1 MADNIITTNIT
12 AHADFTSLRAQL
24 AAVTAQLIKL
34 QETTAGTNAKL
45 ANQIAVMNKSFA
57 TTLTSTGQFSQHF
70 VSLSSDVDKFG
81 KNLDRGRLKLNDY
94 YNAWSGH
101 TKKTSNLIRDLAK
114 QQVMLQQAIV
124 QPVGKNA
131 QGQMQYNVM
140 VAKGLDEIKNKMAIA
155 RQEAAIMNK
164 VMLDGSTGLI
174 NWGKNTQWAG
184 RQLTVGLTVP
194 LVMFGAAAQ
203 KAFRE
208 ADAELVRL
216 TKVYGGLAAT
226 SSADLAQ
233 VRKDVTA
240 TAREIAGSY
249 GVAYKETIALAAD
262 LAATG
267 QQGNELI
274 AATQQTTR
282 LAVLGEVDRQ
292 DAMKAT
298 LAIQNAFKQNTDEL
312 AQSIDFL
319 NAVENQTSTSL
330 ADLTEAIP
338 KAGPVIK
345 SLGGDVKD
353 LALYLTAM
361 KEGGVNA
368 SEGANAIKSAMA
380 SLINPTKVAT
390 EQFAGFGIDLKGIV
404 NSNAGDL
411 TATILELQGALDK
424 LNPLDKSRA
433 IEQLFGKFQF
443 ARMSALF
450 ENLGKSGSQ
459 TLQVMDL
466 MKASV
471 TDLAAISDRELKMMT
486 ESASGQFKRAW
497 AAVQADLAA
506 AGEQFLRVST
516 MVLKVVDSIIR
527 FFQKLPE
534 PVKTLLNVLG
544 GFTAIAG
551 PLIMLAGVM
560 GNFIGY
566 VIKGIFHLRQ
576 LAKGGQGFKLLTPE
590 IIAADAAA
598 KGLATSF
605 YSDTEATIV
614 LSNAVNTLAESF
626 KNLELKANAAKVS
639 VQPAVSTV
647 AGGVIM
653 AAGPA
658 GRMVDKDSPLVGKPY
673 SRDMSHLIPSGNP
686 QDGTIFGTV
695 PGAKPVNIRV
705 GRNPQAYMDADL
717 PKIPGLTSIGGT
729 STGIVAAEA
738 AKWHAM
744 TAAISMQSEAELK
757 VLKAEVMATGTV
769 TSSLSDSYRALL
781 PEFTQIT
788 ELAAKETAAIVQQ
801 VQASKIT
808 VEQARARIISLNATV
823 EAMLAETTRLTA
835 AGMGRTANLTTVP
848 LTSQPVVDPATGK
861 SNMKE
866 MFHKGPTK
874 AMVDRIARALGGVRT
889 SGAGYN
895 IETTKPKFAKGG
907 FVPGTGDTDT
917 YHTTAEPG
925 SFVIN
930 KAATE
935 RHLPLITN
943 ILGGKSYY
951 AQEGGQVP
959 VVLTPGE
966 AVIPASFAKRN
977 MPLMYELNGGPG
989 NTSGSGMH
997 EFGGETAFERSH
1009 VSEASAADLKRVRA
1023 TRGYANSVSVGRGIP
1038 IWMSRDANQETRSV
1052 GKGMTGPQLA
1062 KEFRKAIAAG
1072 RHPFEPWMTAAQG
1085 LGGDPRN
1092 NAQFNKVFNEMLK
1105 NLEKDTRV
1113 FGGKNGVMTFEK
1125 WFEKEVIGSKS
1136 FKNIRVGDRSFRSIF
1151 NSVLQPMGPRDGKPI
1166 AALETLVKSRTG
1178 LTTIENSKLAGLA
1191 KGMLGTFSGSSFN
1204 SSRQRLAIMMSR
1216 AFLKRN
1222 AGGSIPGGTVEKGRY
1237 GYGKPFFIGMP
1248 RTIKQVEEQRAKRV
1262 AMEKANQ
1269 AVTDSRFAKTPVTQ
1283 YGELL
1288 SPTSGRSFPVP
1299 GVGGLYMKGD
1309 EKVFVK
1315 PVLDERAAVAEMRA
1329 TQIAREVHGLHAPTQ
1344 KVVVMRDP
1352 TDPTGRRKLLALES
1366 KFDPKVAATDAKF
1379 TTDEYFRQL
1388 VASALRGDKD
1398 LARGNLSGN
1407 VLSDVGPA
1415 GVFSAASGLRGYASV
1430 MPSVKDQAYINLLGK
1445 KGSGAK
1451 KFFAESTHQI
1461 PKGMTADEY
1470 HSRMLKEIESALPK
1484 LKQTV
1489 SRFDLNPEEKVVY
1502 EAMIKRLSDARG
1514 VNWKEL
1520 HGIHSG
1526 LQMSPEKQMTP
1537 AAIAKMVAADELKR
1551 RQTGHSASLSDNA
1564 FKTDA
1569 NGFRFGGLL
1578 EAITKGKAMHRIGAG
1593 FGKDST
1599 GGWGVT
1605 SLQIGMAEK
1614 LFGSTG
1620 LTKRTQRILYDKFA
1634 ASLAKEMPYGYAKNA
1649 QGHLIKAVEP
1659 DVMDSVIR
1667 SAASS
1672 TLSAPEGRKVLSAID
1687 REILRKKFANWESK
1701 KDTPLTE
1708 TLKQLVFGIE
1718 KREMGGPVNAGQPYI
1733 VGEKGPELFVPRNAG
1748 GIIPNGYKAGG
1759 PVNGFNLGGLIPM
1772 LKQLLL
1778 IMGISEGSKY
1788 AGEKIGGTPGNVL
1801 TTMGSFL
1808 PFLLMGQSMGGGGKG
1823 RISNM
1828 FPKAT
1833 TPIGAVGVNKVT
1845 GVPQLTKY
1853 GTMLSKLTGSSNLLA
1868 KTLGMSLGIFTK
1880 FNLALGV
1887 TAYGVKFAYDKWQ
1900 AHKEALR
1907 LNALGYGMT
1916 AEAAQKAGLKFT
1928 NFNDKI
1934 KEAINNA
1941 KALREKNTLL
1951 YESMKGSGTP
1961 LKITIEEYKKLKK
1974 EVKENYSD
1982 QVALINQT
1990 GDNAEDQKALA
2001 IRLKEQLV
2009 AMGMSA
2015 EDAAKKIYTM
2025 YAASDFAPNA
2035 AAYTIRSDGF
2045 NKIKDTASAAS
2056 SAIDSLSLAMA
2067 NNLDATEQA
2076 NQLNTAMMALST
2088 DVETRQAKA
2097 LKEARKQANKDG
2109 TYLSTGDE
2117 KQLMLDQ
2124 EQAAIDEINS
2134 KVESQVY
2141 LTKEVVDEMAKI
2153 DPAIRQIVNEQD
2165 TALSL
2170 WQKTRIQVKGYTGDL
2185 RSLND
2190 QQTNDLYKL
2199 QIALGKSIEA
2209 ANRAPGGALEKQY
2222 KALDANKKLQ
2232 AAYEKAARG
2241 QSVAQQIS
2249 DRDKINSIQKQID
2262 ANNKLTESR
2271 LKALDAAKQEG
2282 DIGREIAKKQ
2292 AEYDAAL
2299 ATGNI
2304 AGAQQAS
2311 LDIQG
2316 YQSELQYNSQKKSL
2330 EDSNI
2335 LKNLPLQK
2343 LIEAIQ
2349 GKQQGIADKA
2359 ALAGEKLGDLSKTIT
2374 DQESTISSVNTA
2386 MLNWEIEL
2394 LKQPEAERAKW
2405 KASKQSETMLAA
2417 VADAAKAA
2425 GIKLNGLKDL
2435 DFAKGLVEG
2444 LDKKLGAVS
2453 SIGIDGNVT
2462 IVLANGQQLNIGGKG
2477 SGTKDAPYDLGKAG
2491 VGTNTISK
2499 TTLAD
2504 WSGIGGF
2511 GALGTRQKVK
2521 GIAEERGILPGQFFS
2536 LTDADGKIFV
2546 YKMGDKGQITEI
2558 TDPYK
2563 KADGGY
2569 IRGAGTATSDSIPAY
2584 LSNGEYVIKADS
2596 VAKYGVD
2603 HFDALNA
2610 GRFAAGGPV
2619 NPTAKSEH
2627 KSSFGNG
2634 STTVNVNHQGGK
2646 LMGPIEAWQDANKQ
2660 VIKIEVPPIT
2670 ANFATN
2676 SYTLN
2681 KEQRLELQ
2689 AIAKD
2694 LIKHKLASIVVQGHT
2709 DSVGKGKDNK
2719 ILSQNR
2725 ANAIAEY
2732 ISKFVPGTAF
2742 IPVGYGEY
2750 RPLVPNTTAENKA
2763 KNRRAELFLP
2773 DKYKT
2778 IYPEYKPEKH
2788 EYMLSKGR
2796 IEGGGEILDSNGK
2809 LMSTGTLTSGGSM
2822 ESTINWGKLFKKI
2835 KSGLGFHTGGPVGH
2849 RHGRNLPKTKP
2860 SPSPSPTR
2868 GTSMSAEEYRKKMG
2882 MDPPNTVTPNGNTS
2896 GMQPGDKWNNRHL
2909 TESFIKQM
2917 LAGGSPAAPLLN
2929 LLPKNITNSMLDPAY
2944 SILGQP
2950 FEEIFAGSG
2959 TKGDWLN
2966 AGLTFVPFGKL
2977 GSLVKAVPKA
2987 LKTIKQIPTAIKVG
3001 QKLKAGNFDDLINI
3015 GKSTA
3020 GKSRP
3025 SIMKAADGSVHYMK
3039 IMQDVMEGA
3048 FEVTGSTI
3056 AKRFKMPS
3064 TDNILGT
3071 WKNLSVILSKDF
3083 ASKGM
3088 KTLEDAGAM
3097 LPHGALDMD
3106 WLKANASMKS
3116 FGKMRAVSSILGH
3129 GDMHPGNLL
3138 LKGKKTLGAFDWGM
3152 IDNLTNP
3159 AETALKA
3166 GSTLVG
3172 KQASQFTKGFAS
3184 VRKSIAKQGPEK
3196 FIDDILTKSGITDE
3210 GQLKVLRIVLER
3222 NVKSLLDLKIPGKF
3236 HKGGAVGHKHLSAG
3250 HMASNYKAPY
3260 SGPSMSALSP
3270 AKAAANSKA
3279 TDKFYEKNPDY
3290 YKDKNG
3296 EWVKRPPSLWETFTT
3311 AKNWPLAFGKG
3322 HNPSGPIYEEG
3333 RNILLTALAGH
3344 GAAER
3349 YNDGRDWAKG
3359 EYLSAAVNIA
3369 LARVGGAS
3377 GNALMRSLVEQFGIM
3392 KGIPNMGHLL
3402 PKGSIPFLGAS
3413 GSKLTANLGT
3423 AAIIGGAKP
3432 FAESKFSTAFSDLR
3446 PKIKVTADETD
3457 RLARVVKEDWVE
3469 HEGRRVPT
3477 YTGGP
3482 FGTDT
3487 VVYQGRRD
3495 NFSELALSGRVNHVI
3510 PTTPEGIL
3518 SYLIKQK
3525 PKDKKLIAMRDNFE
3539 AGNIGHSEIEFVKKM
3554 VASSAFGPKTFSMR
3568 TLVSELPKEYL
3579 DLIKSKDLPLG
3590 YQHAGQPVDQLPQE
3604 TIEQLVALKQSIE
3617 ERTLRLNE
3625 LRAGLPKIKGSESS
3639 DLGLLPHTETK
3650 GLTTFIS
3657 SMLGNKGAKALVDKK
3672 TKLYG
3677 PYLDKITK
3685 AYKTM
3690 FDESAAYRGTDA
3702 DVDLSQIPMIREL
3715 NFGIKYDKNGNIV
3728 APNAGMET
3736 KKNFDNGTLDDAF
3749 SRVTE
3754 HWSMFDSVRAGVQH
3768 MGSTWKDSEKTIVT
3782 TLENLLKTSEF
3793 ESFASFDAWRTAP
3806 FGKPHTVLS
3815 KDASVIT
3822 AFKSEKEYLQALKD
3836 KGLHQDGS
3844 SFKLVTENPE
3854 TKEVFY
3860 LKKPQYTDSELDE
3873 IVNAFEAERYIL
3885 PEVKKVA
3892 PENRDEWE
3900 IKRNAQV
3907 FETAGDKYNYPQRYD
3922 VDRLLKMLSIRKAQL
3937 QVGIDIPY
3945 AEMGEGANVTIKEN
3959 LIKALENKTGTLN
3972 QGLHMGSGLA
3982 NAEKFGDNT
3991 NPFLTLL
3998 QGHGTKSKEGA
4009 LASILMHG
4017 YHGKFSSE
4025 AYPAHYNLSIKERTS
4040 KLIEEWARASVAYG
4054 HGDTKIKPMSLD
4066 SLQKLI
4072 QKITKEDKDRDR
4084 MASGGYVGKRYNIPK
4099 FESGINNVP
4108 ANMLAML
4115 HKNEAV
4121 VPANMNPFNPN
4132 ANNATMGGGVY
4143 NITNN
4148 INGYDGNLE
4157 QLSSMVTQKTI
4168 TAIKSLDSRNAKMA
4182 GPSFTVGAK

>member
-94 YNAWSGH
+94 YNAWNGH
-101 TKKTSNLIRDLAK
+101 TRKTSTLIRDLAK

-164 VMLDGSTGLI
+164 VMLDGSNQLI

-194 LVMFGAAAQ
+194 LVMFGSAAQ

-226 SSADLAQ
+226 SSADLAR
-233 VRKDVTA
+233 VRKDVTD
-240 TAREIAGSY
+240 TAREIASSY

-267 QQGNELI
+267 QQGNDLI

-298 LAIQNAFKQNTDEL
+298 LAIQNAFKQSTDEL

-368 SEGANAIKSAMA
+368 AEGANAIKSAMA

-404 NSNAGDL
+404 NDNAGDL

-471 TDLAAISDRELKMMT
+471 TDLAAISERELKMMT

-506 AGEQFLRVST
+506 AGEQFLRIST
-516 MVLKVVDSIIR
+516 TVLKVVDSIIR

-626 KNLELKANAAKVS
+626 KNLEIKANAAKVS

-658 GRMVDKDSPLVGKPY
+658 GRVVDKDNPLVGRPY

-757 VLKAEVMATGTV
+757 LLKAEVMATGTV
-769 TSSLSDSYRALL
+769 TSSLSDSYQALL
-781 PEFTQIT
+781 PEFSQIT
-788 ELAAKETAAIVQQ
+788 DLAAKETAAIVQQ

-848 LTSQPVVDPATGK
+848 LTSQPVVDPVTGK

-907 FVPGTGDTDT
+907 FVPGTGNTDT

-935 RHLPLITN
+935 KHLPLITN

-997 EFGGETAFERSH
+997 ETGGETAFERSH
-1009 VSEASAADLKRVRA
+1009 VSEASAADIKRVRA

-1092 NAQFNKVFNEMLK
+1092 NTQFNKVFNEMLK

-1136 FKNIRVGDRSFRSIF
+1136 FKDIRVGDRSFKSIF

-1204 SSRQRLAIMMSR
+1204 ASRQRLAIMMSR

-1222 AGGSIPGGTVEKGRY
+1222 AGGSIPGGTVERGRY
-1237 GYGKPFFIGMP
+1237 GYGKPFFVGMP
-1248 RTIKQVEEQRAKRV
+1248 RSIKQVEAQRAART
-1262 AMEKANQ
+1262 AMERASA
-1269 AVTDSRFAKTPVTQ
+1269 AVSESRFAKKPVTQ

-1288 SPTSGRSFPVP
+1288 SPTTGRSFPVP
-1299 GVGGLYMKGD
+1299 GVGGLYLKGD

-1315 PVLDERAAVAEMRA
+1315 PVLDERAALAEMRA
-1329 TQIAREVHGLHAPTQ
+1329 TEIARDVHGLHAPKQ
-1344 KVVVMRDP
+1344 KIVVMRDP
-1352 TDPTGRRKLLALES
+1352 TDPTGKRKLLALES
-1366 KFDPKVAATDAKF
+1366 KFDPSLAATDAKF
-1379 TTDEYFRQL
+1379 TTDQYFRQL

-1398 LARGNLSGN
+1398 LGKGNLSGN

-1415 GVFSAASGLRGYASV
+1415 GVFSAASGLRGYASM
-1430 MPSVKDQAYINLLGK
+1430 MPSVKEQAYINLLGR

-1470 HSRMLKEIESALPK
+1470 HNRMLKEIESALPK

-1551 RQTGHSASLSDNA
+1551 RQSGHSVSLSDNA

-1578 EAITKGKAMHRIGAG
+1578 QALTKGKAMHKIGAG

-1614 LFGSTG
+1614 LFASTG

-1634 ASLAKEMPYGYAKNA
+1634 AQLAKEMPYGYSKNA
-1649 QGHLIKAVEP
+1649 QGQLIKALEP
-1659 DVMDSVIR
+1659 DIMDSVIR

-1672 TLSAPEGRKVLSAID
+1672 TLSAPEGRKVLSTID

-1759 PVNGFNLGGLIPM
+1759 KIINGYNPGGLIPM

-1778 IMGISEGSKY
+1778 IMGVSEGSKY
-1788 AGEKIGGTPGNVL
+1788 AGEKIGGTPGNIL
-1801 TTMGSFL
+1801 STMGSFL
-1808 PFLLMGQSMGGGGKG
+1808 PFLLMGQGAAGMGGKG

-1833 TPIGAVGVNKVT
+1833 KPIGAAKAVEGVFVNGK
-1845 GVPQLTKY
+1845 PLMNATKY
-1853 GTMLSKLTGSSNLLA
+1853 GTQLDKLTKSSNIFS
-1868 KTLGMSLGIFTK
+1868 KSLGMSLKLFTR
-1880 FNLALGV
+1880 FNLALGTV
-1887 TAYGVKFAYDKWQ
+1887 ALAGQYGWKKWQ
-1900 AHKEALR
+1900 EHKEALR

-1916 AEAAQKAGLKFT
+1916 AEAASKAGLKFT

-1990 GDNAEDQKALA
+1990 GDNSEKQKALA
-2001 IRLKEQLV
+2001 IRLKEQLI

-2035 AAYTIRSDGF
+2035 AAWTVSSKGF
-2045 NKIKDTASAAS
+2045 NDIKDTASAAA
-2056 SAIDSLSLAMA
+2056 SAIDSLTDAMA
-2067 NNLDATEQA
+2067 TNRDATEQA

-2088 DVETRQAKA
+2088 DVESRQAKA

-2117 KQLMLDQ
+2117 KQIMLDQ
-2124 EQAAIDEINS
+2124 EQAAIDAINA
-2134 KVESQVY
+2134 KVENQVY

-2185 RSLND
+2185 RSLNA

-2222 KALDANKKLQ
+2222 KELDKNKKLQ

-2249 DRDKINSIQKQID
+2249 DRDKIASLQKQID

-2282 DIGREIAKKQ
+2282 DIAREIAKKQ

-2316 YQSELQYNSQKKSL
+2316 YQSDLQYNAQKKSL

-2335 LKNLPLQK
+2335 LQNLPLQK

-2349 GKQQGIADKA
+2349 GKQQGISDKA
-2359 ALAGEKLGDLSKTIT
+2359 ALASEKLGDLSTKIT
-2374 DQESTISSVNTA
+2374 KQETAISDVNTA

-2394 LKQPEAERAKW
+2394 LKQPAAERAKW

-2444 LDKKLGAVS
+2444 LDNKLGAIS
-2453 SIGIDGNVT
+2453 TIGIDGNVT
-2462 IVLANGQQLNIGGKG
+2462 IVLANGQQLNIGGRG
-2477 SGTKDAPYDLGKAG
+2477 NGTKDTPYDLGKVG
-2491 VGTNTISK
+2491 EGTNTISGATVANWGHSVLDK
-2499 TTLAD
+2499 GPLGISQQLKGLA
-2504 WSGIGGF
+2504 
-2511 GALGTRQKVK
+2511 QEK
-2521 GIAEERGILPGQFFS
+2521 GILPGQFFS
-2536 LTDADGKIFV
+2536 VTDKDGKVSVF
-2546 YKMGDKGQITEI
+2546 KMRDDGGLTRQNN
-2558 TDPYK
+2558 PYK
-2563 KADGGY
+2563 KADGGH

-2603 HFDALNA
+2603 TFDALNA
-2610 GRFAAGGPV
+2610 GKYAAGGPI
-2619 NPTAKSEH
+2619 NPTPLSKH
-2627 KSSFGNG
+2627 NSSFGTGVSNI
-2634 STTVNVNHQGGK
+2634 NVNMQGGK
-2646 LMGPIEAWQDANKQ
+2646 LMGPIEAWQEANKQ
-2660 VIKIEVPPIT
+2660 VVKIEVPPIT

-2676 SYTLN
+2676 SYVLN

-2689 AIAKD
+2689 KIASD
-2694 LIKHKLASIVVQGHT
+2694 LLKHKLDSLVVEGHT

-2725 ANAIAEY
+2725 AKAIAEY
-2732 ISKFVPGTAF
+2732 LSKFVPGTGF

-2750 RPLVPNTTAENKA
+2750 RPLVPNSNAENKA
-2763 KNRRAELFLP
+2763 KNRRAELILP

-2796 IEGGGEILDSNGK
+2796 IEGSGAILSTNGQ
-2809 LMSTGTLTSGGSM
+2809 LIGTNGTLTNGGSM
-2822 ESTINWGKLFKKI
+2822 QSAINWGKLFKKVKKAI
-2835 KSGLGFHTGGPVGH
+2835 GFHTGGPVGH

-2860 SPSPSPTR
+2860 SPTPSPTNKYM
-2868 GTSMSAEEYRKKMG
+2868 TVEEYRQQQQG
-2882 MDPPNTVTPNGNTS
+2882 MNLGNNGSASKPNGNAS
-2896 GMQPGDKWNNRHL
+2896 GMQPGDKWNNRHITQSVGKWL
-2909 TESFIKQM
+2909 INSM
-2917 LAGGSPAAPLLN
+2917 NPVAPITN
-2929 LLPKNITNSMLDPAY
+2929 MLPKNIRDSMANPAY
-2944 SILGQP
+2944 SVFGQP
-2950 FEEIFAGSG
+2950 FEEIIAGSP

-2966 AGLTFVPFGKL
+2966 AALTFIPFGKI
-2977 GSLVKAVPKA
+2977 GSGIKAIPKT

-3001 QKLKAGNFDDLINI
+3001 SKLKAGNFDDLINI

-3088 KTLEDAGAM
+3088 KTLEDAGAA
-3097 LPHGALDMD
+3097 LPHGLLDMD

-3116 FGKMRAVSSILGH
+3116 FGKMRAVSAILGH
-3129 GDMHPGNLL
+3129 GDMHPGNLI

-3222 NVKSLLDLKIPGKF
+3222 NVKSLLDLNMPGKF
-3236 HKGGAVGHKHLSAG
+3236 AMGGHVGEIPKFGFGGWVKSGFKKMPQIMGSAAIWQSMEEIEKRLSLKWGANKNASGLSKWGRALGRVAFNTAQGGLSGLTFGGVGGLGGVGYGLVEGLAGLIKDGSQYGVKGGTQSGVKGFNANKELKNMSLSKSAQNVALTTGLSVPFGFAG
-3250 HMASNYKAPY
+3250 NKIAPLIGKIKPFIKNTFRAQEGEMY
-3260 SGPSMSALSP
+3260 SPLRL
-3270 AKAAANSKA
+3270 KIRN
-3279 TDKFYEKNPDY
+3279 N
-3290 YKDKNG
+3290 
-3296 EWVKRPPSLWETFTT
+3296 PSLKKFEKPIFELGDRI
-3311 AKNWPLAFGKG
+3311 AMAKYHYKNWNDEVGQVRKTGSVF
-3322 HNPSGPIYEEG
+3322 E
-3333 RNILLTALAGH
+3333 ALAGLPQGRIVNDWNLKKIPEILKNIYKSGH
-3344 GAAER
+3344 AWDPEDTWRTPNPSSWGNRNTTNPRQINISNAYQGIERFAER
-3349 YNDGRDWAKG
+3349 FLTGVKLLNPAFRKTAKDD
-3359 EYLSAAVNIA
+3359 
-3369 LARVGGAS
+3369 
-3377 GNALMRSLVEQFGIM
+3377 LMKR
-3392 KGIPNMGHLL
+3392 
-3402 PKGSIPFLGAS
+3402 
-3413 GSKLTANLGT
+3413 
-3423 AAIIGGAKP
+3423 
-3432 FAESKFSTAFSDLR
+3432 
-3446 PKIKVTADETD
+3446 
-3457 RLARVVKEDWVE
+3457 
-3469 HEGRRVPT
+3469 
-3477 YTGGP
+3477 
-3482 FGTDT
+3482 
-3487 VVYQGRRD
+3487 
-3495 NFSELALSGRVNHVI
+3495 I
-3510 PTTPEGIL
+3510 PT
-3518 SYLIKQK
+3518 
-3525 PKDKKLIAMRDNFE
+3525 
-3539 AGNIGHSEIEFVKKM
+3539 
-3554 VASSAFGPKTFSMR
+3554 
-3568 TLVSELPKEYL
+3568 
-3579 DLIKSKDLPLG
+3579 
-3590 YQHAGQPVDQLPQE
+3590 
-3604 TIEQLVALKQSIE
+3604 
-3617 ERTLRLNE
+3617 
-3625 LRAGLPKIKGSESS
+3625 
-3639 DLGLLPHTETK
+3639 
-3650 GLTTFIS
+3650 
-3657 SMLGNKGAKALVDKK
+3657 
-3672 TKLYG
+3672 
-3677 PYLDKITK
+3677 
-3685 AYKTM
+3685 
-3690 FDESAAYRGTDA
+3690 
-3702 DVDLSQIPMIREL
+3702 
-3715 NFGIKYDKNGNIV
+3715 
-3728 APNAGMET
+3728 
-3736 KKNFDNGTLDDAF
+3736 
-3749 SRVTE
+3749 
-3754 HWSMFDSVRAGVQH
+3754 
-3768 MGSTWKDSEKTIVT
+3768 
-3782 TLENLLKTSEF
+3782 
-3793 ESFASFDAWRTAP
+3793 FASTFDFA
-3806 FGKPHTVLS
+3806 GKRVL
-3815 KDASVIT
+3815 
-3822 AFKSEKEYLQALKD
+3822 
-3836 KGLHQDGS
+3836 GG
-3844 SFKLVTENPE
+3844 
-3854 TKEVFY
+3854 
-3860 LKKPQYTDSELDE
+3860 
-3873 IVNAFEAERYIL
+3873 
-3885 PEVKKVA
+3885 
-3892 PENRDEWE
+3892 
-3900 IKRNAQV
+3900 
-3907 FETAGDKYNYPQRYD
+3907 
-3922 VDRLLKMLSIRKAQL
+3922 
-3937 QVGIDIPY
+3937 
-3945 AEMGEGANVTIKEN
+3945 
-3959 LIKALENKTGTLN
+3959 IKALAESPNMVHRNTDPIEFPLKHPSEVERRVGRTRGPGTYFNRNIITNPDMYDFGNNFYKMLMSKPMFFKTLFSKGYIQGTEHLNKLITKFNKTSVAKYNLETG
-3972 QGLHMGSGLA
+3972 MGSEVQGGLA
-3982 NAEKFGDNT
+3982 DLPYTDPLIKF
-3991 NPFLTLL
+3991 
-3998 QGHGTKSKEGA
+3998 
-4009 LASILMHG
+4009 LMKKG
-4017 YHGKFSSE
+4017 YIG
-4025 AYPAHYNLSIKERTS
+4025 YL
-4040 KLIEEWARASVAYG
+4040 
-4054 HGDTKIKPMSLD
+4054 HGDQLTAVTNWL
-4066 SLQKLI
+4066 
-4072 QKITKEDKDRDR
+4072 
-4084 MASGGYVGKRYNIPK
+4084 VGKGKNFTLKPVSDPRPGRNSIPK
-4099 FESGINNVP
+4099 FEFGINNVP
-4108 ANMLAML
+4108 ADMLAML

-4132 ANNATMGGGVY
+4132 ANNATMGGATY

-4148 INGYDGNLE
+4148 INGFDGDIN
-4157 QLSSMVTQKTI
+4157 QLSNIVTQKTI
-4168 TAIKSLDSRNAKMA
+4168 TAIKTLDSRNSKMT
-4182 GPSFTVGAK
+4182 GSSMTVGVK

>member
-94 YNAWSGH
+94 YNAWNGH
-101 TKKTSNLIRDLAK
+101 TRKTSTLIRDLAK

-164 VMLDGSTGLI
+164 VMLDGSNQLI

-194 LVMFGAAAQ
+194 LVMFGSAAQ

-226 SSADLAQ
+226 SSADLAR
-233 VRKDVTA
+233 VRKDVTD
-240 TAREIAGSY
+240 TAREIASSY

-267 QQGNELI
+267 QQGNDLI

-298 LAIQNAFKQNTDEL
+298 LAIQNAFKQSTDEL

-319 NAVENQTSTSL
+319 NAVENQTSTNL

-368 SEGANAIKSAMA
+368 AEGANAIKSAMA

-404 NSNAGDL
+404 NDNAGDL

-471 TDLAAISDRELKMMT
+471 TDLAAISERELKMMT

-506 AGEQFLRVST
+506 AGEQFLRIST
-516 MVLKVVDSIIR
+516 TVLKVVDSIIR

-626 KNLELKANAAKVS
+626 KNLEIKANAAKVS

-658 GRMVDKDSPLVGKPY
+658 GRVVDKDNPLVGRPY

-757 VLKAEVMATGTV
+757 LLKAEVMATGTV
-769 TSSLSDSYRALL
+769 TSSLSDSYQALL
-781 PEFTQIT
+781 PEFSQIT
-788 ELAAKETAAIVQQ
+788 DLAAKETAAIVQQ

-848 LTSQPVVDPATGK
+848 LTSQPVVDPVTGK

-907 FVPGTGDTDT
+907 FVPGTGNTDT

-935 RHLPLITN
+935 KHLPLITN

-997 EFGGETAFERSH
+997 ETGGETAFERSH
-1009 VSEASAADLKRVRA
+1009 VSEASAADIKRVRA

-1092 NAQFNKVFNEMLK
+1092 NTQFNKVFNEMLK

-1136 FKNIRVGDRSFRSIF
+1136 FKDIRVGDRSFKSIF

-1204 SSRQRLAIMMSR
+1204 ASRQRLAIMMSR

-1222 AGGSIPGGTVEKGRY
+1222 SGGSIPGGTVERGRY
-1237 GYGKPFFIGMP
+1237 GYGKPFFVGMP
-1248 RTIKQVEEQRAKRV
+1248 RSIKQVEAQRAART
-1262 AMEKANQ
+1262 AMERAST
-1269 AVTDSRFAKTPVTQ
+1269 AVSESRFAKKPVTQ

-1288 SPTSGRSFPVP
+1288 SPTTGRSFPVA

-1315 PVLDERAAVAEMRA
+1315 PVLDERAALAEMRA
-1329 TQIAREVHGLHAPTQ
+1329 TEIARDVHGLHAPKQ
-1344 KVVVMRDP
+1344 KIVVMQDP
-1352 TDPTGRRKLLALES
+1352 TDPTGKRKLLALES
-1366 KFDPKVAATDAKF
+1366 KFDPSLAATDAKF
-1379 TTDEYFRQL
+1379 TTDQYFRQL

-1398 LARGNLSGN
+1398 LGKGNLSGN

-1415 GVFSAASGLRGYASV
+1415 GVFSAASGLRGYASM
-1430 MPSVKDQAYINLLGK
+1430 MPSVKEQAYINLLGR

-1470 HSRMLKEIESALPK
+1470 HNRMLKEIESALPK

-1526 LQMSPEKQMTP
+1526 LQISPEKQMTP

-1551 RQTGHSASLSDNA
+1551 RQSGHSASLSDNA

-1569 NGFRFGGLL
+1569 NGFWLGGMVPDASGGDKALMQGDMFQHDVLRPGFRFGGLL
-1578 EAITKGKAMHRIGAG
+1578 EALTKGKAMHKIGAG

-1620 LTKRTQRILYDKFA
+1620 LTKRTQKILYDKFA
-1634 ASLAKEMPYGYAKNA
+1634 AQLAKEMPYGYSKNA
-1649 QGHLIKAVEP
+1649 QGHLIKALEP

-1672 TLSAPEGRKVLSAID
+1672 TLSAPEGRKVLSTID

-1748 GIIPNGYKAGG
+1748 GIVPNGYATGGKIINGYNAGG
-1759 PVNGFNLGGLIPM
+1759 IVAM
-1772 LKQLLL
+1772 LKQLAL
-1778 IMGISEGSKY
+1778 IIGLSEGAKF
-1788 AGEKIGGTPGNVL
+1788 AGNKVGGTPGDMLSMV
-1801 TTMGSFL
+1801 GQFL
-1808 PFLLMGQSMGGGGKG
+1808 PFLIMGNAMPKGGGKG
-1823 RISNM
+1823 IGNM

-1833 TPIGAVGVNKVT
+1833 KPIGAAKAVEGVFVNGK
-1845 GVPQLTKY
+1845 PLMNATKY
-1853 GTMLSKLTGSSNLLA
+1853 GTQLDKLTKSSNIFS
-1868 KTLGMSLGIFTK
+1868 KTLGMSLKMFTR
-1880 FNLALGV
+1880 FNLALGTLAV
-1887 TAYGVKFAYDKWQ
+1887 GGQYAWKKWQ
-1900 AHKEALR
+1900 QHNEALR

-1916 AEAAQKAGLKFT
+1916 AEAASKAGLKFT

-1990 GDNAEDQKALA
+1990 GNNSEKQKALA
-2001 IRLKEQLV
+2001 IRLKEQLI

-2035 AAYTIRSDGF
+2035 AAWTVRSQGF
-2045 NKIKDTASAAS
+2045 RDIKDTASAAAQ
-2056 SAIDSLSLAMA
+2056 AIEDLTTAMET
-2067 NNLDATEQA
+2067 NRDATEQA

-2088 DVETRQAKA
+2088 DVESRQAKA

-2117 KQLMLDQ
+2117 KQIMLDQ
-2124 EQAAIDEINS
+2124 EQAAIDAINA
-2134 KVESQVY
+2134 KVENQVY

-2185 RSLND
+2185 RSLNA

-2222 KALDANKKLQ
+2222 KELDKNKKLQ

-2249 DRDKINSIQKQID
+2249 DRDKIASLQKQID

-2282 DIGREIAKKQ
+2282 DIAREIAKKQ

-2316 YQSELQYNSQKKSL
+2316 YQSDLQYNAQKKSL

-2335 LKNLPLQK
+2335 LQNLPLQK

-2349 GKQQGIADKA
+2349 GKQQGISDKA
-2359 ALAGEKLGDLSKTIT
+2359 ALASEKLGDLSTTIT
-2374 DQESTISSVNTA
+2374 KQETAISDVNSA

-2444 LDKKLGAVS
+2444 IDKKLGAVS
-2453 SIGIDGNVT
+2453 TIGIDGNVT
-2462 IVLANGQQLNIGGKG
+2462 IVLANGQQLNIGNGRG
-2477 SGTKDAPYDLGKAG
+2477 NGTKDTPFDLGKVG
-2491 VGTNTISK
+2491 EGTNTISGATVANWGHSVLDK
-2499 TTLAD
+2499 GPLGISQQLKGLAHE
-2504 WSGIGGF
+2504 
-2511 GALGTRQKVK
+2511 K
-2521 GIAEERGILPGQFFS
+2521 GILPGQFFS
-2536 LTDADGKIFV
+2536 VTDKDGKVSVF
-2546 YKMGDKGQITEI
+2546 KMRDDGGLTRQNN
-2558 TDPYK
+2558 PYK
-2563 KADGGY
+2563 KADGGH
-2569 IRGAGTATSDSIPAY
+2569 IVGAGTATSDSIPAY

-2596 VAKYGVD
+2596 VKKYGVD

-2610 GRFAAGGPV
+2610 GKYAQGGLINSGPQ
-2619 NPTAKSEH
+2619 SEH

-2634 STTVNVNHQGGK
+2634 STNVNVNMQGGK
-2646 LMGPIEAWQDANKQ
+2646 LMGPIEAWQEANKQ
-2660 VIKIEVPPIT
+2660 VVKIEVPPIT

-2676 SYTLN
+2676 SYVLN

-2689 AIAKD
+2689 KIASD
-2694 LIKHKLASIVVQGHT
+2694 LLKHKLDSLVVEGHT

-2725 ANAIAEY
+2725 AKAIAEY
-2732 ISKFVPGTAF
+2732 LSKFVPGTGF

-2750 RPLVPNTTAENKA
+2750 RPLVPNSNAENKA
-2763 KNRRAELFLP
+2763 KNRRAELILP

-2796 IEGGGEILDSNGK
+2796 IEGSGAILSTNGQ
-2809 LMSTGTLTSGGSM
+2809 LIGTNGTLTSGGSM
-2822 ESTINWGKLFKKI
+2822 QSAINWGKLFKKVKKAI
-2835 KSGLGFHTGGPVGH
+2835 GFHTGGPVGH

-2860 SPSPSPTR
+2860 SPTPSPTNR
-2868 GTSMSAEEYRKKMG
+2868 YMTVEEHRQLQGMNLENNGSASK
-2882 MDPPNTVTPNGNTS
+2882 PNGNAS
-2896 GMQPGDKWNNRHL
+2896 GMQPGDKWNNRHITQSVGKWL
-2909 TESFIKQM
+2909 INSM
-2917 LAGGSPAAPLLN
+2917 NPVAPITN
-2929 LLPKNITNSMLDPAY
+2929 MLPKNIRDSMANPAY
-2944 SILGQP
+2944 SVFGQP
-2950 FEEIFAGSG
+2950 FEEIIAGSP

-2966 AGLTFVPFGKL
+2966 AALTFIPFGKI
-2977 GSLVKAVPKA
+2977 GSGIKAIPKT

-3001 QKLKAGNFDDLINI
+3001 SKLKAGNFDDLINI

-3097 LPHGALDMD
+3097 LPHGFLDMD

-3138 LKGKKTLGAFDWGM
+3138 LKGKKTLGAFDWGI

-3159 AETALKA
+3159 AETAWKA

-3172 KQASQFTKGFAS
+3172 KQASQFTKGFSS

-3222 NVKSLLDLKIPGKF
+3222 NVKSLLDLNIPGRF
-3236 HKGGAVGHKHLSAG
+3236 HKGGAVGHRHGRSLPKKKNWFQNYVSDLTQSQDEAQKLLSKSPLTSWMSADPLGAKSIFRNIAG
-3250 HMASNYKAPY
+3250 QGRSGDTLNSILFPLNFLGMGSAKGAVVKPVGSMLGKITKPLTSMLSRIKDSRSVVKIKYPLDVAAPSAKMLGSAALRAAQQTPQGITNLLRSGLWKTFGATKLGQKALYKIPKIAGFRPY
-3260 SGPSMSALSP
+3260 SPMGIGSVFKNTSDYVRRTGKSFFDDITNRPHSAPSRTGAP
-3270 AKAAANSKA
+3270 TGAKAWDDWADYSKIGKTNPQEAFGELFGLLSNLTKSVALKPIVKIGTKAKSKITSSIDAKRNSLKFFKQFIVPSKSSFNPKQAISNFLYRYTPYGSMKAKTLLKTGEREGSWSPSAVDPSSGPEMFETLKQLAMRPFYHGGIMPETLINRSTPGVLGNPVDDLFAAKHSMFGNLF
-3279 TDKFYEKNPDY
+3279 DFD
-3290 YKDKNG
+3290 
-3296 EWVKRPPSLWETFTT
+3296 LFTT
-3311 AKNWPLAFGKG
+3311 ASKGMSASYSKTKN
-3322 HNPSGPIYEEG
+3322 
-3333 RNILLTALAGH
+3333 T
-3344 GAAER
+3344 
-3349 YNDGRDWAKG
+3349 
-3359 EYLSAAVNIA
+3359 VN
-3369 LARVGGAS
+3369 V
-3377 GNALMRSLVEQFGIM
+3377 
-3392 KGIPNMGHLL
+3392 
-3402 PKGSIPFLGAS
+3402 
-3413 GSKLTANLGT
+3413 
-3423 AAIIGGAKP
+3423 
-3432 FAESKFSTAFSDLR
+3432 
-3446 PKIKVTADETD
+3446 
-3457 RLARVVKEDWVE
+3457 
-3469 HEGRRVPT
+3469 
-3477 YTGGP
+3477 
-3482 FGTDT
+3482 
-3487 VVYQGRRD
+3487 
-3495 NFSELALSGRVNHVI
+3495 FSE
-3510 PTTPEGIL
+3510 
-3518 SYLIKQK
+3518 
-3525 PKDKKLIAMRDNFE
+3525 E
-3539 AGNIGHSEIEFVKKM
+3539 AGNIYEMFFKKL
-3554 VASSAFGPKTFSMR
+3554 AGKR
-3568 TLVSELPKEYL
+3568 TL
-3579 DLIKSKDLPLG
+3579 DLRGGEKSIWSQNKRAYAALEAFLAKAHGIETARLMLAGERIPGKAFSSLG
-3590 YQHAGQPVDQLPQE
+3590 RARDSFLQGE
-3604 TIEQLVALKQSIE
+3604 N
-3617 ERTLRLNE
+3617 LRLAFTKLGPRGFKYIIDTLVHEGGRNTNSVSHPVIAS
-3625 LRAGLPKIKGSESS
+3625 LAPQRVVSGFKKILDGT
-3639 DLGLLPHTETK
+3639 DLGFFDSLNL
-3650 GLTTFIS
+3650 
-3657 SMLGNKGAKALVDKK
+3657 NKV
-3672 TKLYG
+3672 
-3677 PYLDKITK
+3677 
-3685 AYKTM
+3685 
-3690 FDESAAYRGTDA
+3690 
-3702 DVDLSQIPMIREL
+3702 
-3715 NFGIKYDKNGNIV
+3715 N
-3728 APNAGMET
+3728 
-3736 KKNFDNGTLDDAF
+3736 F
-3749 SRVTE
+3749 SRVTSE
-3754 HWSMFDSVRAGVQH
+3754 L
-3768 MGSTWKDSEKTIVT
+3768 EKTLTEIVT
-3782 TLENLLKTSEF
+3782 
-3793 ESFASFDAWRTAP
+3793 R
-3806 FGKPHTVLS
+3806 
-3815 KDASVIT
+3815 SVD
-3822 AFKSEKEYLQALKD
+3822 QKD
-3836 KGLHQDGS
+3836 KLG
-3844 SFKLVTENPE
+3844 
-3854 TKEVFY
+3854 
-3860 LKKPQYTDSELDE
+3860 
-3873 IVNAFEAERYIL
+3873 
-3885 PEVKKVA
+3885 KV
-3892 PENRDEWE
+3892 
-3900 IKRNAQV
+3900 
-3907 FETAGDKYNYPQRYD
+3907 
-3922 VDRLLKMLSIRKAQL
+3922 L
-3937 QVGIDIPY
+3937 
-3945 AEMGEGANVTIKEN
+3945 
-3959 LIKALENKTGTLN
+3959 
-3972 QGLHMGSGLA
+3972 
-3982 NAEKFGDNT
+3982 
-3991 NPFLTLL
+3991 PFLKA
-3998 QGHGTKSKEGA
+3998 GHFA
-4009 LASILMHG
+4009 
-4017 YHGKFSSE
+4017 
-4025 AYPAHYNLSIKERTS
+4025 N
-4040 KLIEEWARASVAYG
+4040 
-4054 HGDTKIKPMSLD
+4054 
-4066 SLQKLI
+4066 
-4072 QKITKEDKDRDR
+4072 
-4084 MASGGYVGKRYNIPK
+4084 GGIAGSRYNIPK
-4099 FESGINNVP
+4099 FETGINSVP
-4108 ANMLAML
+4108 ADMLAML

-4132 ANNATMGGGVY
+4132 ANNATMGGATY

-4148 INGYDGNLE
+4148 INGFDGDIN
-4157 QLSSMVTQKTI
+4157 QLSNIVTQKTI
-4168 TAIKSLDSRNAKMA
+4168 TAIKTLDSRNSKMT
-4182 GPSFTVGAK
+4182 GSSMTVGVK